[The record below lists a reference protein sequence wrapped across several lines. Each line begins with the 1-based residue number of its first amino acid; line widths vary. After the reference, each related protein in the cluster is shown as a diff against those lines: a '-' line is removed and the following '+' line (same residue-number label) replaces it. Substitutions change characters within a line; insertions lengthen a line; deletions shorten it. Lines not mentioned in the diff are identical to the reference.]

1 MLRFIPLL
9 ALSLG
14 ACASAGPQLTAAM
27 DIAAI
32 NIASVLRHMAKRLRS
47 SDNADAVTDDVAA
60 ELEGLAEALDGKQ

>member
-1 MLRFIPLL
+1 
-9 ALSLG
+9 
-14 ACASAGPQLTAAM
+14 M